1 MKSKSKKEIKI
12 GDIVKIREWDD
23 MAQEYGVA
31 DNGSIKVCMGFP
43 ASAKM
48 LCGKVAQITEIG
60 RGVRLK
66 LVNPVKAPYVYFT
79 TDMLEPLSA
88 KGRADVEIGSYA
100 KVVRGKAEGCFV
112 LVTDDGHDYSE
123 VGGTVVFP
131 KERRGEH
138 FHFEDADLEPVTED
152 VNWFHL

>member
-1 MKSKSKKEIKI
+1 MKTFTNSSINILIGSKKFSEGWNCWRVSTMGLMNIGQSEGSEII
-12 GDIVKIREWDD
+12 
-23 MAQEYGVA
+23 QL
-31 DNGSIKVCMGFP
+31 F
-43 ASAKM
+43 
-48 LCGKVAQITEIG
+48 G

-88 KGRADVEIGSYA
+88 KGRVDVEIGSYA

-112 LVTDDGHDYSE
+112 LVSDDGHDYNE

-138 FHFEDADLEPVTED
+138 FHFEDTDLEPVTED
-152 VNWFHL
+152 VNWFCL

>member
-1 MKSKSKKEIKI
+1 MAKFRV
-12 GDIVKIREWDD
+12 GDLVTIRAWDD

-48 LCGKVAQITEIG
+48 LCGKVAQITEID
-60 RGVRLK
+60 RGVHLK
-66 LVNPVKAPYVYFT
+66 LANPVKAPYVYFT

-88 KGRADVEIGSYA
+88 EGRVDVEIGGYA
-100 KVVRGKAEGCFV
+100 KVVKGKAEGCFV
-112 LVTDDGHDYSE
+112 LVSDDGHGYNE

-131 KERRGEH
+131 KERKGEH
-138 FHFEDADLEPVTED
+138 YHFEDADLEPVAED
-152 VNWFHL
+152 INWYIL